1 MAVVIVVG
9 VVVTIVLAGTYAVWR
24 VKYGPPRAGAPQVLC
39 FHKIADRFCWEGT
52 WTTPDRFF
60 ATIDR
65 LLERGYRFLDESQ
78 YLTAI
83 ESADGPSRDALFL
96 TFDDGYRELH
106 TVVLPGLA
114 ARAVPFHVFL
124 VSEYAGRDNTWDL
137 SLGRRPFRHL
147 SWDEV
152 AEMGARGVTFGSH
165 GATHADLTRLAL
177 ESVRSELVR
186 SKTEI
191 ECRLKRP
198 VRTLS
203 YPFGRYREEV
213 KRAARDAGYEAAFS
227 LYPSHANARFDRYAI
242 RRNAVYIV
250 DPVRLVEAKLAGS
263 RLYWCEEM
271 KCRAINAVAVLT
283 PILRNAGDR
292 KARGS

>member
-1 MAVVIVVG
+1 MEAVIVIG
-9 VVVTIVLAGTYAVWR
+9 VLVAIVLAGGYAVWR
-24 VKYGPPRAGAPQVLC
+24 AKYGLPRIGAPQVLC
-39 FHKIADRFCWEGT
+39 FHKISDRFCWEGT

-60 ATIDR
+60 AAIDR
-65 LLERGYRFLDESQ
+65 LRERGYRFLDESQ
-78 YLTAI
+78 YLAAI
-83 ESADGPSRDALFL
+83 EGADGPHRDALFL
-96 TFDDGYRELH
+96 TFDDGYSELY

-124 VSEYAGRDNTWDL
+124 VTDYAGRDNSWDL

-152 AEMGARGVTFGSH
+152 LEMGARGVTFGSH
-165 GATHADLTRLAL
+165 GATHADLTRLSSEA
-177 ESVRSELVR
+177 VRGELMR
-186 SKTEI
+186 SKAAI
-191 ECRLKRP
+191 ESRLQRP

-203 YPFGRYREEV
+203 YPFGRYQDEV
-213 KRAARDAGYEAAFS
+213 KRAAQDAGYEAAFS
-227 LYPSHANARFDRYAI
+227 LYPSHPNARFDRYAI
-242 RRNAVYIV
+242 RRNAVYII

-263 RLYWCEEM
+263 RLFWCEEM

-283 PILRNAGDR
+283 PIFRNAGDR

>member
-1 MAVVIVVG
+1 MAAVIVIG

-39 FHKIADRFCWEGT
+39 FHKISDRFCWEGT
-52 WTTPDRFF
+52 WTTADRFF

-65 LLERGYRFLDESQ
+65 LLHRGYRFLDESQ
-78 YLTAI
+78 YLAAMEGT
-83 ESADGPSRDALFL
+83 DGPSRDALFL
-96 TFDDGYRELH
+96 TFDDGYRELY

-147 SWDEV
+147 SWEEV
-152 AEMGARGVTFGSH
+152 AEMRARGVSFGSH
-165 GATHADLTRLAL
+165 GATHADLTRLPLAAVRHEL
-177 ESVRSELVR
+177 TISKAAIESRVH
-186 SKTEI
+186 
-191 ECRLKRP
+191 RP

-263 RLYWCEEM
+263 RLFWCEEM
-271 KCRAINAVAVLT
+271 KCRAINAAAVLT

-292 KARGS
+292 KVRGS